1 MAASPKITIDSTYGV
16 PEHLSKAAAA
26 REYKS
31 AWRVRTPIWQ
41 RIIALGALGGVAG
54 AIGIALALSLIGVG
68 VITLML
74 LEAAIG

>member
-1 MAASPKITIDSTYGV
+1 MGASPKITIDSTYGI
-16 PEHLSKAAAA
+16 PDRLSDAAAA

-41 RIIALGALGGVAG
+41 RLISLGALGGVAG
-54 AIGIALALSLIGVG
+54 AIGIALALSLIGLG
-68 VITLML
+68 VVTLML